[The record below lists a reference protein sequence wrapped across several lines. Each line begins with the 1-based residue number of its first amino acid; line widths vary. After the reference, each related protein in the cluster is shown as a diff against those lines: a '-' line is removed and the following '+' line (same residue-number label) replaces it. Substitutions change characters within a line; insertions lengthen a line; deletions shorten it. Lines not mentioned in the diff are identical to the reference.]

1 MSTKTTKFNKSGISN
16 LPNDKPVVYKI
27 QTEGGKNNYTGIA
40 KRGRV
45 QERIAEH
52 LPGSKEYIPGTNVQI
67 QQMNSI
73 ADARRT
79 ESRIISR
86 SKPKHNKQGKI

>member
-27 QTEGGKNNYTGIA
+27 QTEGGNNNYTGIA

-52 LPGSKEYIPGTNVQI
+52 LPGAKDAVPGAKVQI
-67 QQMNSI
+67 RQMNNISE
-73 ADARRT
+73 ARKT
-79 ESRIISR
+79 ENRIISR
-86 SKPKHNKQGKI
+86 SQPRHNKQGK

>member
-1 MSTKTTKFNKSGISN
+1 MVAKTTKFSKSGIGN

-27 QTEGGKNNYTGIA
+27 QSKSGKNNYTGIA
-40 KRGRV
+40 KRARV

-52 LPGSKEYIPGTNVQI
+52 LPGAKDAVPGVKVKI

-73 ADARRT
+73 DEARKT

-86 SKPKHNKQGKI
+86 SKPKHNIQGK

>member
-1 MSTKTTKFNKSGISN
+1 MSTKTTKFNKSSIGK

-27 QTEGGKNNYTGIA
+27 QSESGKNNYTGIA

-52 LPGSKEYIPGTNVQI
+52 LPGSKDAVPGAKVKI

-73 ADARRT
+73 DDARKT

-86 SKPKHNKQGKI
+86 TKPKHNKQGK